1 MKLDGLYE
9 INLTLEVMP
18 FEFLELIT
26 LHKDFKEFFQ
36 VAKLWILTK
45 TWLKLYL
52 SRLKDTLI
60 DAYWPSTVTFIRHYG
75 GLLV

>member
-36 VAKLWILTK
+36 VAKL
-45 TWLKLYL
+45 
-52 SRLKDTLI
+52 
-60 DAYWPSTVTFIRHYG
+60 
-75 GLLV
+75 